1 MNNLDLSLYLVTN
14 NSEDEEK
21 FLNIIEE
28 SLKGGVSVVQLRE
41 KKAETLDFYNLALKV
56 KEITQKYNVPLII
69 NDRIDIALAID
80 ADGVHVGQSD
90 MPAKTARSMIGEDKI
105 LGVSAANIKEAKK
118 AQRDSADYIGV
129 GAVYPTNTK
138 DDATSVPKK
147 ELKEI
152 VKSVDIPVVA
162 IGGITQENAHELND
176 CGIDGLSVVKA
187 ALMKERSSG
196 ADYQGALF
204 TDEELG
210 IVAKEVEA
218 KWNKLLEKEK
228 ANRTVFAQRA
238 MHPEDVAPE
247 WEKTKKALGDSKDVE
262 RFFTETSKRLNI
274 GLEPQ
279 EEGSYILN
287 ITTLPVE
294 LRKQIA
300 PIVKTTKSGLLKI
313 SFEYPPKQGYTFL
326 QRSNPV
332 VTNFASYL
340 LEGALSPNTKSP
352 AARCGAYLSDKV
364 SGEIITIYLLRIRY
378 QIKTTGSRK
387 ILMAEE
393 SVVLGIQGR
402 SNPKV
407 IADDD
412 VEKLLNG
419 KPTGNLSSEK
429 ISEEVKNSIEYYSSN
444 KNVFDEIAKVRAEQL
459 AQDHTSVRKAT
470 NIDQKSVKVEAC
482 LPCDLIGVYVLLPDE
497 EL

>member
-69 NDRIDIALAID
+69 NDRIDIALSID

-176 CGIDGLSVVKA
+176 FGIDGLSVVSA
-187 ALMKERSSG
+187 IM
-196 ADYQGALF
+196 
-204 TDEELG
+204 
-210 IVAKEVEA
+210 EA
-218 KWNKLLEKEK
+218 KNPKI
-228 ANRTVFAQRA
+228 A
-238 MHPEDVAPE
+238 
-247 WEKTKKALGDSKDVE
+247 SK
-262 RFFTETSKRLNI
+262 N
-274 GLEPQ
+274 
-279 EEGSYILN
+279 
-287 ITTLPVE
+287 
-294 LRKQIA
+294 
-300 PIVKTTKSGLLKI
+300 LLKE
-313 SFEYPPKQGYTFL
+313 FK
-326 QRSNPV
+326 
-332 VTNFASYL
+332 A
-340 LEGALSPNTKSP
+340 
-352 AARCGAYLSDKV
+352 
-364 SGEIITIYLLRIRY
+364 
-378 QIKTTGSRK
+378 
-387 ILMAEE
+387 
-393 SVVLGIQGR
+393 
-402 SNPKV
+402 
-407 IADDD
+407 
-412 VEKLLNG
+412 
-419 KPTGNLSSEK
+419 
-429 ISEEVKNSIEYYSSN
+429 KNS
-444 KNVFDEIAKVRAEQL
+444 
-459 AQDHTSVRKAT
+459 
-470 NIDQKSVKVEAC
+470 
-482 LPCDLIGVYVLLPDE
+482 
-497 EL
+497 